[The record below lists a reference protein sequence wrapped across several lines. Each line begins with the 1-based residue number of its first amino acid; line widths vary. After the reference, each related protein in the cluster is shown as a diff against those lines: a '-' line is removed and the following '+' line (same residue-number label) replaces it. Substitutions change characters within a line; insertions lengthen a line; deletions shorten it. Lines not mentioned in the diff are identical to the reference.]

1 MKKNIVVDVS
11 KLVVSI
17 LVCQAVGLIGG
28 LATAPNVETWYAYV
42 EKPSFTPPDW
52 VFSPV
57 WISLYFLM
65 GLSGYLVWRKGL
77 TERGVGKAMAFYAVQ
92 LILNPFWSF
101 AFFGFHSP
109 PAGLV
114 VIIVLW
120 VMIAL
125 TIFYFSRVSRA
136 AAILLVPYILWVS
149 FATVLNLSIFVLN
162 L

>member
-1 MKKNIVVDVS
+1 MKKSLIVDVS

-17 LVCQAVGLIGG
+17 LVCQAAGVIGG
-28 LATAPNVETWYAYV
+28 LATAPNVEAWYAYV

-77 TERGVGKAMAFYAVQ
+77 GENGVGKAMAFYVVQ
-92 LILNPFWSF
+92 LILNPVWSF
-101 AFFGFHSP
+101 AFFGLHSP
-109 PAGLV
+109 LSGLV

-120 VMIAL
+120 FMIVL
-125 TIFYFSRVSRA
+125 TIFYFSKVSRA
-136 AAILLVPYILWVS
+136 AAVLLVPYILWVS
-149 FATVLNLSIFVLN
+149 FATVLNFSIFVLN